1 MYVKKSDEQLIKD
14 YAEIG
19 VDYNKFVE
27 FGEMNVIVQSFAI
40 EDHEAD
46 EDDEDDEDDGNEM
59 SYLNFMPRK
68 GYAAEESVNL
78 DDEDRR
84 KQFVAELRDSSERMK
99 VWSYLLAKKADEIE
113 KGVYDGTSVYYPQL
127 EEWYDDGK
135 KSTDE

>member
-1 MYVKKSDEQLIKD
+1 MYVKKSDEQLIKE

-19 VDYNKFVE
+19 VDYSKFVE

-40 EDHEAD
+40 EDN
-46 EDDEDDEDDGNEM
+46 EDGGNEM
-59 SYLNFMPRK
+59 TYLNFMPRK
-68 GYAAEESVNL
+68 GYAAEQSVNL

-99 VWSYLLAKKADEIE
+99 VWAYLLAKKADEIE

>member
-1 MYVKKSDEQLIKD
+1 MYVKKSDEQLIKE

-27 FGEMNVIVQSFAI
+27 FGEMNVIVQSLAI
-40 EDHEAD
+40 EDHED
-46 EDDEDDEDDGNEM
+46 GGNEM
-59 SYLNFMPRK
+59 DYLNFMPRK
-68 GYAAEESVNL
+68 GYAAEQSVNL

-99 VWSYLLAKKADEIE
+99 VWAYLLAKKADEIE
-113 KGVYDGTSVYYPQL
+113 KGVYDGTSVYYPEL

>member
-1 MYVKKSDEQLIKD
+1 MYVKKSDEQLIKE

-27 FGEMNVIVQSFAI
+27 FGEMNVIVQSFAL
-40 EDHEAD
+40 EDHEAEED
-46 EDDEDDEDDGNEM
+46 EDGNEM
-59 SYLNFMPRK
+59 TYLNFMPRK
-68 GYAAEESVNL
+68 GYAAEQSINL
-78 DDEDRR
+78 DDENRR

-113 KGVYDGTSVYYPQL
+113 KGVYDGTSVYYPEL
-127 EEWYDDGK
+127 EEYYDDGK

>member
-1 MYVKKSDEQLIKD
+1 MYVKKSDEQLVKE

-27 FGEMNVIVQSFAI
+27 FGEMNVIVQSLAI
-40 EDHEAD
+40 EDHED
-46 EDDEDDEDDGNEM
+46 GGNEM
-59 SYLNFMPRK
+59 DYLNFMPRK
-68 GYAAEESVNL
+68 GYAAEQSVNL

-113 KGVYDGTSVYYPQL
+113 KGVYDGTSVYYPEL